1 MHLKLEKTPTSPM
14 FNLNKLKAFLFIFSS
29 ICVHDIFSHDGD
41 CYTFWSLQLRETVD
55 GEHRPDSSP
64 SLQAGGSPPISL
76 RKRGGSCLQ
85 VLSWLEKIKFK
96 SISDTCDKT
105 SESLETGFLFSVS
118 SPRNEF
124 SPISLNVYIETECT
138 SVPKTAAKL
147 QSLSRYVCC

>member
-1 MHLKLEKTPTSPM
+1 MKKTLLLQCLIWINLKHFCS
-14 FNLNKLKAFLFIFSS
+14 FSQAFLFMTFSLMMGTATPS
-29 ICVHDIFSHDGD
+29 GVSSSERQWMENTGQTALLPSRQGEVHQSAWERGEGAA
-41 CYTFWSLQLRETVD
+41 CKCLVD
-55 GEHRPDSSP
+55 
-64 SLQAGGSPPISL
+64 L
-76 RKRGGSCLQ
+76 RK
-85 VLSWLEKIKFK
+85 KKFI

-118 SPRNEF
+118 SPGNEF